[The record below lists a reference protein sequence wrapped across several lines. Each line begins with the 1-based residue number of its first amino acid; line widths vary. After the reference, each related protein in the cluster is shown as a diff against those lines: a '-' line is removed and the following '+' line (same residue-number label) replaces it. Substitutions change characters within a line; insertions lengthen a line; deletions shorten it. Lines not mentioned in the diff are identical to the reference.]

1 MKHQLTR
8 IKTMAARR
16 GLTEIVAQADK
27 ALRIVSTNTGNV
39 YSGARTTSEYTRAQ
53 SVADRRMSEAS
64 AIMAKLSQD
73 LSWMVA
79 V

>member
-27 ALRIVSTNTGNV
+27 ALRIVKSYTGNT
-39 YSGARTTSEYTRAQ
+39 YSGARTPSEYTRAQ
-53 SVADRRMSEAS
+53 AVADRRMAEAS

-73 LSWMVA
+73 LSWMGA